1 MRNLTKLCI
10 VTGLILGSVQAQFSE
25 GKPALHSGIGP
36 SFSYMLSLKLN
47 KDVFSDLST
56 FSTAPEFDIANVTSG
71 IGSPNM
77 IFSGFEG
84 FGEVSPHW
92 TIGMYAGIGEQRASG
107 NDVNDTQYFINF
119 TVNQVGLTTEFNTH
133 SRSRL
138 MLLGGSMFGIG
149 YVSVNASATPGDE
162 SWQDVISGS
171 DPSAN
176 GGVGTTGRMAF
187 EVSAWTLPVVQPYLG
202 FRFDIS
208 RMIGLKAVLGYN
220 YQIAAAGSWNL
231 YNEVPITDSEEMSLS
246 ALFLRTQLYVTL

>member
-1 MRNLTKLCI
+1 MTKLF
-10 VTGLILGSVQAQFSE
+10 VVASLILGSALAQFSE

-36 SFSYMLSLKLN
+36 SFSYMLSLKLDETVF
-47 KDVFSDLST
+47 KDLPT
-56 FSTAPEFDIANVTSG
+56 FSTAPEFDIANTSLTTG
-71 IGSPNM
+71 IKSSNM

-92 TIGMYAGIGEQRASG
+92 TIGMYAGIGEYRASG
-107 NDVNDTQYFINF
+107 NDANDIQYFINF

-149 YVSVNASATPGDE
+149 YVSVSAAATPGDE

-176 GGVGTTGRMAF
+176 GGAGTTGRMAF

-220 YQIAAAGSWNL
+220 YQVAAAGSWNL
-231 YNEVPITDSEEMSLS
+231 YNEVPIADSQEMSLS

>member
-1 MRNLTKLCI
+1 MTKLF
-10 VTGLILGSVQAQFSE
+10 VVASLILGSALAQFSE

-36 SFSYMLSLKLN
+36 SFSYMLSLSLDETVF
-47 KDVFSDLST
+47 KDLPT
-56 FSTAPEFDIANVTSG
+56 FSTAPEFDIANADLTTG
-71 IGSPNM
+71 IKSSNM

-92 TIGMYAGIGEQRASG
+92 TIGMYAGIGEHKASG
-107 NDVNDTQYFINF
+107 SDVNDIQYYINF

-149 YVSVNASATPGDE
+149 YVSVSAAATPGTE
-162 SWQDVISGS
+162 TWEEVISGIDS
-171 DPSAN
+171 N
-176 GGVGTTGRMAF
+176 GNDVRQAF

-208 RMIGLKAVLGYN
+208 RMIGVKAVLGYN

-231 YNEVPITDSEEMSLS
+231 YNEVPIPDSQEMSLS